1 VKIVDLKQGTPAWHA
16 HRLAHFNAS
25 DAPAMM
31 GCSPYETRDE
41 LVRRLATGITPEV
54 SEPLLRVYK
63 AGHRAEKLA
72 RPLAEKIVG
81 EELFPVTAVAD
92 DGPYSASMDGI
103 TMGEDKA
110 FEHKSLNNVLRE
122 AMFDGCTGADLPL
135 VYRVQM
141 EHQDLVG
148 TGIEATLFMASKWYD
163 DGTLVEERHCW
174 YAPDLA
180 LRAAI
185 VEGWKKLEQDV
196 AAYVHTDHAPA
207 PKVEP
212 KAKDAK
218 LPALRIEVRGEVLA
232 SNVEDL
238 RALAVGRIALVKT
251 ELVVDQDFA
260 DARVDAAWLREVAE
274 SMKLGVQMV
283 RGGMETVDALLVML
297 EQVEALATRKAIDL
311 ENLVEKEG
319 KARKEQVV
327 ADAQADL
334 DEHIKKHNASLG
346 AMYLQ
351 RVVGPLAEAAK
362 RLKTIDSTKEKVGTA
377 LAAEKAKADA
387 LALAFTRN
395 RAHLKQGDVDWIT
408 VFPDFAAVGSKAQ
421 EDFEAIAKQRID
433 RANEAAETARKAR
446 EAAEAAA
453 AAPAPVAAPT
463 PAPAP
468 VVANVALSTVASM
481 LPSGM
486 GMRRVLEEPADES
499 PPPAITVHAAVVE
512 DDGSRIKLGDINAR
526 IAPLSIDAAGLATL
540 GWVHVGTDKSA
551 KLFREIDL
559 PQILASMLG
568 HLQKAHRVA
577 ADEAAK
583 ASGLPF

>member
-1 VKIVDLKQGTPAWHA
+1 MKIVDLKQGTPAWHA

-54 SEPLLRVYK
+54 SPQLQSVYN

-72 RPLAEKIVG
+72 RPVAERIMG
-81 EELFPVTAVAD
+81 EELFPVTAVSD

-110 FEHKSLNNVLRE
+110 FEHKSLNNVLRGVLVQGNDSAE
-122 AMFDGCTGADLPL
+122 LLPL
-135 VYRVQM
+135 LYRVQM
-141 EHQDLVG
+141 EHQNLVCD
-148 TGIEATLFMASKWYD
+148 TVQRTLFMASKWD
-163 DGTLVEERHCW
+163 DQGNLVEERHCW
-174 YAPDLA
+174 YEPDLA

-196 AAYVHTDHAPA
+196 AAYVHTDHTPA

-251 ELVVDQDFA
+251 ELVTDQDFV
-260 DARVDAAWLREVAE
+260 DAKVDAAWLREVAAT
-274 SMKLGVQMV
+274 MKAGLQQV
-283 RGGMETVDALLVML
+283 RDGMETVDALMTML
-297 EQVEALATRKAIDL
+297 EQVHALSERKAIDL
-311 ENLVEKEG
+311 ENLVTSESKRRKDDVVI
-319 KARKEQVV
+319 KAQG
-327 ADAQADL
+327 DL
-334 DEHIKKHNASLG
+334 DEHIKKHNAALG

-351 RVVGPLAEAAK
+351 RVVGPLALAAK
-362 RLKTIDSTKEKVGTA
+362 GLKTIDSTTAKVGAA
-377 LAAEKAKADA
+377 LTAEKSKADA

-395 RAHLKQGDVDWIT
+395 RAHLKQGDVDWFNL
-408 VFPDFAAVGSKAQ
+408 FPDFATVGSKEQ
-421 EDFEAIAKQRID
+421 EDFQAIAKQRID

-453 AAPAPVAAPT
+453 AAPAPVAD

-468 VVANVALSTVASM
+468 VATGGYRRSGPAPAEQTITQDLQGLPATVVVA
-481 LPSGM
+481 
-486 GMRRVLEEPADES
+486 
-499 PPPAITVHAAVVE
+499 AAVE

-559 PQILASMLG
+559 PQILATIQG
-568 HLQKAHRVA
+568 HVQKAFRVA